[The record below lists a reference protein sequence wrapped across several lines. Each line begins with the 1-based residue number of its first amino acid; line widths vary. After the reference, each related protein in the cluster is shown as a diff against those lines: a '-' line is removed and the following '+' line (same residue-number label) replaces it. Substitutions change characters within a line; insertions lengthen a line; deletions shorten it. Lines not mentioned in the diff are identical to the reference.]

1 MTVNFLV
8 DASDDT
14 MKAMMDSER
23 ASRLY
28 EAPTSSGIQDLVGR
42 ELDRQ
47 ASMIPPI
54 PEILFKLDAELEN
67 EWVNVARLANLVRTD
82 PTLSASVLRVVNSPA
97 MRGSQEITELEEAIG
112 RMGKEHLRTIAAFFA
127 LHGGAFPSE
136 GLFGEHL
143 HAFWRHALLVAA
155 GAVQIS
161 RSECSER
168 AVLQDIW
175 TAGLLHDLG
184 ALLVPKVF
192 PHSWETFSKAVDDI
206 PSGETADLLEMSRTM
221 LGCDHA
227 RISAGFASRY
237 WKRSPT
243 VSVLA
248 GAWTDPES
256 LEPSWAAWAIRR
268 ADEAAQALGVCWQP
282 EPTRIQVMDVLSEE
296 LGAKAAADPEFC
308 LAAVRRHL
316 PLVEA
321 LLTAG

>member
-1 MTVNFLV
+1 
-8 DASDDT
+8 
-14 MKAMMDSER
+14 MMDSGR

-28 EAPTSSGIQDLVGR
+28 EAPTSSEIQDIVGR

-67 EWVNVARLANLVRTD
+67 EWVNIARLANLVRTD

-97 MRGSQEITELEEAIG
+97 MRGSQQITELEEAIG

-127 LHGGAFPSE
+127 LHGAAFPTE

-143 HAFWRHALLVAA
+143 RAFWRHALLVAA

-161 RSECSER
+161 RSQCTDR

-184 ALLVPKVF
+184 ALLSPRVF
-192 PHSWETFSKAVDDI
+192 PETWPSFSKAIEEI
-206 PSGETADLLEMSRTM
+206 PAGETADILEMSRAL

-237 WKRSPT
+237 WKTSPT

-248 GAWTDPES
+248 GSWTDPEN

-268 ADEAAQALGVCWQP
+268 ADEAAQALGICWQP
-282 EPTRIQVMDVLSEE
+282 EPTRIQVMDVLSQES
-296 LGAKAAADPEFC
+296 GAGAAADPEFC
-308 LAAVRRHL
+308 LAALRRHL